1 MKAKIVDTKN
11 AEKGSVEL
19 PFQFSEPLRED
30 LIHRAVVTLQSN
42 KRQKYGSF
50 PEAGMQHSIDI
61 SKRRRDYKGVYGV
74 GQSRTPRKILS
85 RNGGRMNWVG
95 ARGPQTVK
103 GRRSHP
109 PKAEKNW
116 DKKINEKERRKAI
129 RSAIAATVQKA
140 VVEGRGHKVPQHY
153 PLVVDGQMESLSKTK
168 DVEDMLIALGLGSE
182 LQRSAIKN
190 VRAGKGKMRGRKY
203 QRKIGPLLVVSK
215 KSAMMDA
222 AMNIPGVDAVEVK
235 QLNVEF
241 LAPGAKAGR
250 ITVWSQAAIESL
262 SKERLFQ

>member
-1 MKAKIVDTKN
+1 MKAKIVDTEN
-11 AEKGSVEL
+11 VEKGSVEL

-30 LIHRAVVTLQSN
+30 LIHRAVITLQSN

-50 PEAGMQHSIDI
+50 PEAGMQASVDI

-74 GQSRTPRKILS
+74 GQSRSPRKILS

-95 ARGPQTVK
+95 ARAPMTVK
-103 GRRSHP
+103 GRRAHP

-129 RSAIAATVQKA
+129 RSAIAATMHKGI
-140 VVEGRGHKVPQHY
+140 VEQRGHKIPQHY
-153 PLVVDGQMESLSKTK
+153 PVVVDVHMESLSKTK
-168 DVEDMLIALGLGSE
+168 DVEIMLLALGFGDE
-182 LQRSAIKN
+182 LQRAAIKN

-203 QRKIGPLLVVSK
+203 QRRVGPLLVVSK

-222 AMNIPGVDAVEVK
+222 AMNIPGVDVVEVK
-235 QLNVEF
+235 QLNAEM

-250 ITVWSQAAIESL
+250 ATIWSTAAIESL
-262 SKERLFQ
+262 SKDKLFA

>member
-1 MKAKIVDTKN
+1 MKAKVVDTKN

-42 KRQKYGSF
+42 KRQKYGTF
-50 PEAGMQHSIDI
+50 PEAGLQHSIDI

-85 RNGGRMNWVG
+85 RSGTRMNWVG

-129 RSAIAATVQKA
+129 RSAIAATMHKGI
-140 VVEGRGHKVPQHY
+140 VEQRGHKIPQHY
-153 PLVVDGQMESLSKTK
+153 PIVVDAQMESLSKTK
-168 DVEDMLIALGLGSE
+168 DVEHMLILLGFGEE
-182 LQRSAIKN
+182 LQRAAIKN
-190 VRAGKGKMRGRKY
+190 VRAGKGKARGRKY
-203 QRKIGPLLVVSK
+203 QRRIGPLLVVSK
-215 KSAMMDA
+215 KGAMMDA
-222 AMNIPGVDAVEVK
+222 AMNIPGVDAVEVR
-235 QLNVEF
+235 QLNAEV

-250 ITVWSQAAIESL
+250 ATIWSQAAIESL
-262 SKERLFQ
+262 SKDNLFA